1 MTDAP
6 NPREIALEAHRDY
19 YNAGTY
25 DDDRLAWTIATFLAG
40 FDSGHVLE
48 LGCGNGALLRLLAEK
63 GLDATGV
70 DASSSGI
77 AQCQARGL
85 TAQCLDV
92 STEGLPFPDN
102 SFDAVISLETFE
114 HLMNPYYALLEVQ
127 RVLRPGG
134 RFLCSVP
141 NPRTGHP
148 YLYPGLFEYANFRRF
163 LLQGDFSIER
173 VAPWEYAPRESILP
187 MALRNVGVLRS
198 RVVAGGVRKLIE
210 KAYLAAG
217 AFPAFCY
224 WLWTFDCRNHKST
237 EPGLFQEVSQQTR
250 PGAKERAFDSQRK
263 APGNQR

>member
-1 MTDAP
+1 MTEAR
-6 NPREIALEAHRDY
+6 NPREIALGAHRDY

-25 DDDRLAWTIATFLAG
+25 DGDRLEWTVATFLAG
-40 FDSGHVLE
+40 FESGRVLE
-48 LGCGNGALLRLLAEK
+48 LGCGNGALLQLLVQK
-63 GLDATGV
+63 GIEAAGV

-85 TAQCLDV
+85 PAQCLDV

-102 SFDAVISLETFE
+102 SFDLVICLETFE

-127 RVLRPGG
+127 RVLLPGG

-163 LLQGDFSIER
+163 LLQNDFSIER
-173 VAPWEYAPRESILP
+173 VAPWQYAPRESILP
-187 MALRNVGVLRS
+187 RALRNVGVLRS
-198 RVVAGGVRKLIE
+198 RIVAGGIRKLIE
-210 KAYLAAG
+210 RAYLTAG

-224 WLWTFDCRNHKST
+224 WLWTFDCCNHKSA
-237 EPGLFQEVSQQTR
+237 EPDLFREVSEQTR
-250 PGAKERAFDSQRK
+250 PGEKHRPFDSQHR
-263 APGNQR
+263 APGSGR